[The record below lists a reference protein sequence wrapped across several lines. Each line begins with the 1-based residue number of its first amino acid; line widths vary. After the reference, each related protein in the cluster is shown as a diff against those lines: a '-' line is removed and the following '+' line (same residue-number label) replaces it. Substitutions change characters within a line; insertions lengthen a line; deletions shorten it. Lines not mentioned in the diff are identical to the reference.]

1 MLYPVELRAQN
12 PSFTYSHKCVA
23 AMQFTSGKRGALNPE
38 LIWVKCL
45 AASTFRNPNVAMSF
59 ATFGATNLR
68 IFNGARAIYRED
80 APGRGP
86 LGAPGEMAATYN
98 PSERNLL
105 PQNTHELYY

>member
-1 MLYPVELRAQN
+1 MRRRDAIYQW
-12 PSFTYSHKCVA
+12 
-23 AMQFTSGKRGALNPE
+23 KRGALNPE

-80 APGRGP
+80 APGAGTSRGA
-86 LGAPGEMAATYN
+86 GRDG
-98 PSERNLL
+98 RNV
-105 PQNTHELYY
+105 